1 MKFIYEKTKLRLVN
15 EENDEDFGF
24 ISFETKDDVIIIIST
39 VINEKYQGKGMAS
52 ALINELLEYAKNN
65 NLKVKPLCS
74 FVIHYIEKHPEYKEF
89 IIN

>member
-74 FVIHYIEKHPEYKEF
+74 YLLFVISKNILNTK
-89 IIN
+89 N